1 MEGVVV
7 MNNQNEIIYELSIRK
22 AQKLFEL
29 NLINK
34 ADFKKFKAFLIE
46 KYKPINPSLLGLWL
60 DISAGKSDE

>member
-1 MEGVVV
+1 

-34 ADFKKFKAFLIE
+34 ADFKKLKAFLIE
-46 KYKPINPSLLGLWL
+46 KYKPINPSLLGL
-60 DISAGKSDE
+60 